1 MDRLQPQTTRT
12 TLFTPFYGATAS
24 QLTCLKPS
32 SPAAVPKLLK
42 SSFHCFFREVS
53 PHHSSQDDA
62 PSPQHWASL
71 SLLTCKPTASFA
83 RIAPRKKV
91 QECSSMPCLET
102 PQHQQ
107 KVCLAPTQHTYP
119 VDSYCARCFL
129 ADHTFSFPSD
139 LISEYEN
146 TSFCFMGSSPK

>member
-1 MDRLQPQTTRT
+1 MELQHHSSHAWSPPPLQQ
-12 TLFTPFYGATAS
+12 F
-24 QLTCLKPS
+24 PS
-32 SPAAVPKLLK
+32 SSKAA
-42 SSFHCFFREVS
+42 STGGSRADSCFFREVS
-53 PHHSSQDDA
+53 PHHSAQDDA

-83 RIAPRKKV
+83 RTAPRKKV
-91 QECSSMPCLET
+91 PKCSSMPCLQT

-139 LISEYEN
+139 LISEDEN